1 MKTRKLVAG
10 YTGLALG
17 GAVIGSV
24 GNAAGAP
31 AAGVV
36 ATGASALQLAGT
48 GLYVGAAGGV
58 LNDVRKLERKKWKL

>member
-17 GAVIGSV
+17 TGVLGAVGGV
-24 GNAAGAP
+24 AGAP

-36 ATGASALQLAGT
+36 AGGASALQLAGT

-58 LNDVRKLERKKWKL
+58 MKDLGKLNRKKWSL

>member
-17 GAVIGSV
+17 AGMLGAVG
-24 GNAAGAP
+24 GAAGAP

-36 ATGASALQLAGT
+36 ATGTSAMQLAGT
-48 GLYVGAAGGV
+48 GMYVGAAGGV
-58 LNDVRKLERKKWKL
+58 MKDFGKLNKKKWKL